1 MLVLAWDLFY
11 RLRGRKT
18 PPVRETPRTPASTT
32 KSTKHA
38 ADTAADGAKHTDE
51 ATKANAHE
59 RADAD
64 SSAATGEG
72 TTQWDDPAKVQE
84 WHDELP
90 TRTHPPSTPAYEYQH
105 RVLGTD
111 IERQLPVSEGKTIWA
126 DSVTVE
132 DGGVAMAWN
141 AKYKEGGDKALY
153 HGGRPDFL
161 MRDFDKEV
169 RRYRKVIESSDNP
182 VSTLNLVTNTPE
194 AVEFLGQRARD
205 ILGPDIDLVVHFI
218 P

>member
-1 MLVLAWDLFY
+1 MVSILSTH
-11 RLRGRKT
+11 GKKNS
-18 PPVRETPRTPASTT
+18 PSPRNTT
-32 KSTKHA
+32 HPKAGAGAKGADDA
-38 ADTAADGAKHTDE
+38 ADAAKSSAKQSDD
-51 ATKANAHE
+51 ATKADAHE

-90 TRTHPPSTPAYEYQH
+90 TRIHPPSTPAYEYQH
-105 RVLGTD
+105 RVLETD

-132 DGGVAMAWN
+132 DGGVAMAWD
-141 AKYKEGGDKALY
+141 AKYTEGGDKALY
-153 HGGRPDFL
+153 HDGRPDFL